1 MIPEGRF
8 QCVCCDYYTVV
19 DRHSFEVCQV
29 CYWEDD
35 GSTMAQL
42 DQESRS
48 NHMTLRAARKSFEAI
63 GAIDQSAVSLVAS
76 ASGRASLRR
85 ELRATYH

>member
-19 DRHSFEVCQV
+19 ERHSFEVCQV

-35 GSTMAQL
+35 GTTMAGL
-42 DQESRS
+42 EVESRA
-48 NHMTLRAARKSFEAI
+48 NHMTLLAARKSFEAI

-76 ASGRASLRR
+76 ADERAGLRR